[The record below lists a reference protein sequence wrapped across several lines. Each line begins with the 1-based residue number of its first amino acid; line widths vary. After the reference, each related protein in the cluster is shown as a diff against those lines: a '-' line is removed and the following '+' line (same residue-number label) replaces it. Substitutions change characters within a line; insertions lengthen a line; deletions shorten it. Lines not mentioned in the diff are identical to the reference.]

1 MRPSLALLLLLSLA
15 GFVSAESRVIALS
28 VDKVVHPITVEI
40 LTHAID
46 QASRERADFL
56 LIRLNTPGGLLDAT
70 RQAIQKIV
78 ASPVPVV
85 TFVTP
90 GGGRAASAGFFLL
103 ESGDIAAMADGTN
116 AGAASAVVLGG
127 QQMDP
132 VLRKKVDSDA
142 AALLRSLVSKHGRN
156 ADVTEK
162 AVFEAK
168 SFSDREALENKLI
181 DLVASDE
188 QHLLAQL
195 NGCAIVRFGGRREIL
210 RLSRARVVDYK
221 PTIREQILSSISDPN
236 IAFVLLILGA
246 LGIYLEYLSPGLI
259 FPGVAGGILLLLG
272 LSALSVL
279 PINWT
284 GAALLLLSFA
294 FFVLEIKFASHGIL
308 GIGGVVAMILGSLL
322 LINGPPEMRIRVSTA
337 FTVSLPFAAIT
348 LFLVSLVVR
357 ARAQKVMT
365 GMTAMQ
371 NMVGVAITVL
381 SPAGQVLVR
390 GEYWKAVSATPVAPG
405 VSVRVIG
412 VEGLTLRWSPL
423 PESIAA
429 YVPSNVHRAIH
440 HCYLFPFSHQDPC
453 RVRAGR
459 HLSPR
464 TGSAEPEGPRLD
476 PGLSPY
482 RSYGPHFIASGN
494 SGSTAT
500 RCCDAG

>member
-1 MRPSLALLLLLSLA
+1 LSLSLA
-15 GFVSAESRVIALS
+15 GFVSAESRVIAVS
-28 VDKVVHPITVEI
+28 VDNVVHPITVDM

-46 QASRERADFL
+46 EAKRQRADCL
-56 LIRLNTPGGLLDAT
+56 LIRLNTPGGLLEAT

-78 ASPVPVV
+78 ASPIPVV

-90 GGGRAASAGFFLL
+90 SGGRAASAGFFLL

-116 AGAASAVVLGG
+116 AGAASAVLAGG

-132 VLRKKVDSDA
+132 VLRKKVDNDA
-142 AALLRSLVSKHGRN
+142 AALLRSLASKRGRN
-156 ADVTEK
+156 ADLAEK

-168 SFSDREALENKLI
+168 SFSDREALENRLI

-195 NGCAIVRFGGRREIL
+195 DGRPIVRFDGRRETL
-210 RLSRARVVDYK
+210 RLSRALVVDYK
-221 PTIREQILSSISDPN
+221 PTIREQIFSSISDPN
-236 IAFVLLILGA
+236 IAFILLILGA
-246 LGIYLEYLSPGLI
+246 LGIYVEYLSPGLI

-279 PINWT
+279 PINWA
-284 GAALLLLSFA
+284 GAALLLLAFA

-308 GIGGVVAMILGSLL
+308 GTGGAVAMILGSLL

-337 FTVSLPFAAIT
+337 LTVALPFAAIT

-365 GMTAMQ
+365 GMTAIE
-371 NMVGVAITVL
+371 NTIGVALTTL

-390 GEYWKAVSATPVAPG
+390 GEYWNAVSATPVAPG

-412 VEGLTLRWSPL
+412 VEGLTLK
-423 PESIAA
+423 
-429 YVPSNVHRAIH
+429 V
-440 HCYLFPFSHQDPC
+440 
-453 RVRAGR
+453 
-459 HLSPR
+459 
-464 TGSAEPEGPRLD
+464 EPT
-476 PGLSPY
+476 S
-482 RSYGPHFIASGN
+482 
-494 SGSTAT
+494 
-500 RCCDAG
+500 

>member
-1 MRPSLALLLLLSLA
+1 VRPSLALLLSLLLA
-15 GFVSAESRVIALS
+15 GFVSAESRVIAVS
-28 VDKVVHPITVEI
+28 VDNVVHPITVEM

-46 QASRERADFL
+46 DAKRQRADFL
-56 LIRLNTPGGLLDAT
+56 LIRLNTPGGLLEAT

-78 ASPVPVV
+78 ASPIPVV

-90 GGGRAASAGFFLL
+90 SGGRAASAGFFLL

-116 AGAASAVVLGG
+116 AGAAAAVLLGG

-142 AALLRSLVSKHGRN
+142 AALLRGLVSKHGRN
-156 ADVTEK
+156 ADLAEK

-188 QHLLAQL
+188 QHLFAQL
-195 NGCAIVRFGGRREIL
+195 DGRAIVRFDGRHETL
-210 RLSRARVVDYK
+210 RLSRTQIVDYS
-221 PTIREQILSSISDPN
+221 PTIRERIFSSISDPN
-236 IAFVLLILGA
+236 ITLILLILGA

-294 FFVLEIKFASHGIL
+294 FFVLEAKFASHGIL

-322 LINGPPEMRIRVSTA
+322 LINGPPEMRIRVGTA
-337 FTVSLPFAAIT
+337 LTVSLPFAAIT

-371 NMVGVAITVL
+371 NMVGVALTTL
-381 SPAGQVLVR
+381 SPAGKVLVR
-390 GEYWKAVSATPVAPG
+390 GEYWNAVSATPIAPG
-405 VSVRVIG
+405 VSVRVID
-412 VEGLTLRWSPL
+412 VEGLTLKV
-423 PESIAA
+423 E
-429 YVPSNVHRAIH
+429 PS
-440 HCYLFPFSHQDPC
+440 S
-453 RVRAGR
+453 
-459 HLSPR
+459 
-464 TGSAEPEGPRLD
+464 
-476 PGLSPY
+476 
-482 RSYGPHFIASGN
+482 
-494 SGSTAT
+494 
-500 RCCDAG
+500 

>member
-15 GFVSAESRVIALS
+15 GFVSAESRVIAVS
-28 VDKVVHPITVEI
+28 VDNVVHPITVDM

-46 QASRERADFL
+46 EAKRQRADFL
-56 LIRLNTPGGLLDAT
+56 LIRLNTPGGMLEAT
-70 RQAIQKIV
+70 RQAIEKIV
-78 ASPVPVV
+78 ASPIPVV

-90 GGGRAASAGFFLL
+90 SGGRAASAGFFLL

-116 AGAASAVVLGG
+116 AGAASAVLLGG

-142 AALLRSLVSKHGRN
+142 AALLRSLASKRGRN
-156 ADVTEK
+156 ADLAEK

-168 SFSDREALENKLI
+168 SFSDREALEHKLI

-195 NGCAIVRFGGRREIL
+195 DGRPIVRFDGRRETL
-210 RLSRARVVDYK
+210 RLSRAQVVDYK
-221 PTIREQILSSISDPN
+221 PTLREQIISSISDPN
-236 IAFVLLILGA
+236 IAFILLILGA
-246 LGIYLEYLSPGLI
+246 LGIYVEYLSPGLI

-294 FFVLEIKFASHGIL
+294 FLVLEAKFASHGIL
-308 GIGGVVAMILGSLL
+308 GTGAAVAMILGSLL

-337 FTVSLPFAAIT
+337 LTVALPFAAIT

-371 NMVGVAITVL
+371 NTAGVALTAL
-381 SPAGQVLVR
+381 SPTGKVLVR
-390 GEYWKAVSATPVAPG
+390 GEYWNAVSATPVAPG
-405 VSVRVIG
+405 TSIRVVG
-412 VEGLTLRWSPL
+412 VEGLTLR
-423 PESIAA
+423 
-429 YVPSNVHRAIH
+429 V
-440 HCYLFPFSHQDPC
+440 
-453 RVRAGR
+453 
-459 HLSPR
+459 
-464 TGSAEPEGPRLD
+464 EPT
-476 PGLSPY
+476 S
-482 RSYGPHFIASGN
+482 
-494 SGSTAT
+494 
-500 RCCDAG
+500 

>member
-1 MRPSLALLLLLSLA
+1 VRPSLALLLLLSLA
-15 GFVSAESRVIALS
+15 GFVSAESRVIAVS
-28 VDKVVHPITVEI
+28 VDNVVHPITVDM

-46 QASRERADFL
+46 EAKRQRADFL
-56 LIRLNTPGGLLDAT
+56 LIRLNTPGGMLEAT
-70 RQAIQKIV
+70 RQAIEKIV
-78 ASPVPVV
+78 ASPIPVV

-90 GGGRAASAGFFLL
+90 SGGRAASAGFFLL

-116 AGAASAVVLGG
+116 AGAASAVLLGG

-142 AALLRSLVSKHGRN
+142 AALLRSLASKRGRN
-156 ADVTEK
+156 ADLAEK

-168 SFSDREALENKLI
+168 SFSDREALEHKLI

-195 NGCAIVRFGGRREIL
+195 DGRPIVRFDGRRETL
-210 RLSRARVVDYK
+210 RLSRAQVVDYK
-221 PTIREQILSSISDPN
+221 PTLREQIISSISDPN
-236 IAFVLLILGA
+236 IAFILLILGA
-246 LGIYLEYLSPGLI
+246 LGIYVEYLSPGLI

-294 FFVLEIKFASHGIL
+294 FFVLEAKFASHGIL
-308 GIGGVVAMILGSLL
+308 GTGAAVAMILGSLL

-337 FTVSLPFAAIT
+337 LTVALPFAAIT

-371 NMVGVAITVL
+371 NTAGVALTAL
-381 SPAGQVLVR
+381 SPTGKVLVR
-390 GEYWKAVSATPVAPG
+390 GEYWNAVSATPVAPG
-405 VSVRVIG
+405 TSIRVVG
-412 VEGLTLRWSPL
+412 VEGLTLR
-423 PESIAA
+423 
-429 YVPSNVHRAIH
+429 V
-440 HCYLFPFSHQDPC
+440 
-453 RVRAGR
+453 
-459 HLSPR
+459 
-464 TGSAEPEGPRLD
+464 EPT
-476 PGLSPY
+476 S
-482 RSYGPHFIASGN
+482 
-494 SGSTAT
+494 
-500 RCCDAG
+500 

>member
-1 MRPSLALLLLLSLA
+1 
-15 GFVSAESRVIALS
+15 
-28 VDKVVHPITVEI
+28 
-40 LTHAID
+40 
-46 QASRERADFL
+46 
-56 LIRLNTPGGLLDAT
+56 
-70 RQAIQKIV
+70 
-78 ASPVPVV
+78 
-85 TFVTP
+85 
-90 GGGRAASAGFFLL
+90 
-103 ESGDIAAMADGTN
+103 
-116 AGAASAVVLGG
+116 VVLGG

-142 AALLRSLVSKHGRN
+142 AALLRSLVSTHGRN
-156 ADVTEK
+156 ADLAEK

-181 DLVASDE
+181 DIVASDE
-188 QHLLAQL
+188 QHLIAQI
-195 NGCAIVRFGGRREIL
+195 NGRAIVRFGGQREIL

-390 GEYWKAVSATPVAPG
+390 GEYWNAVSATPVAPG

-412 VEGLTLRWSPL
+412 VEGLTLK
-423 PESIAA
+423 
-429 YVPSNVHRAIH
+429 V
-440 HCYLFPFSHQDPC
+440 
-453 RVRAGR
+453 
-459 HLSPR
+459 
-464 TGSAEPEGPRLD
+464 EPT
-476 PGLSPY
+476 S
-482 RSYGPHFIASGN
+482 
-494 SGSTAT
+494 
-500 RCCDAG
+500 